1 MRLMA
6 LRGRSR
12 VSCAQC
18 FDLDSECRCLFIQ
31 TPLSYKLNLIIL
43 GTFTGQNG
51 TMVEVVSVNKR
62 LRRVE
67 NLDELSATISK
78 IEIGEKAER
87 LNDLVVNVADETL
100 KQIFKEEGIRVIY
113 DYLEN
118 NHHLKRGEIAEKPKV
133 FSAGLE
139 RLMVSG
145 APLIEKLILKN
156 LYGKLGLKFREKKGY
171 EFSDYIRELEEK
183 CGC

>member
-1 MRLMA
+1 MA
-6 LRGRSR
+6 LRGGSR

-67 NLDELSATISK
+67 NLDVLSTTISET
-78 IEIGEKAER
+78 EIGEKTER
-87 LNDLVVNVADETL
+87 LDDLLVSVVDETL
-100 KQIFKEEGIRVIY
+100 KHVFKEEGVKVIY

-118 NHHLKRGEIAEKPKV
+118 NHHLKRGEIAEKPEV

-145 APLIEKLILKN
+145 APPMEKLILKN
-156 LYGKLGLKFREKKGY
+156 LYGKLGLKFRERDGY

>member
-1 MRLMA
+1 
-6 LRGRSR
+6 
-12 VSCAQC
+12 
-18 FDLDSECRCLFIQ
+18 LDSECRCLFIQ

-43 GTFTGQNG
+43 GTFTSQNG

-67 NLDELSATISK
+67 NLDVLPTTMSET
-78 IEIGEKAER
+78 EIGEKTER
-87 LNDLVVNVADETL
+87 LDDLMVTVVNETL
-100 KQIFKEEGIRVIY
+100 KHVFKEEGVKVIY

-118 NHHLKRGEIAEKPKV
+118 NHHLKRGEIAEKPEV

-139 RLMVSG
+139 RLLGSA
-145 APLIEKLILKN
+145 APVIEKLILKN
-156 LYGKLGLKFREKKGY
+156 LYVRLDLRFREKKGY